1 MATNIHLISND
12 PFDILDD
19 DDEENVDL
27 SEDLESILEEYNHDI
42 DFDYTNTNL
51 DEEEMFIDKT
61 NALDQ

>member
-27 SEDLESILEEYNHDI
+27 NEDLESILEEYNHDI